1 MSANAKLQFRDTFT
15 IDMSTY
21 ISMVLILIGLYG
33 LMAKTNLIK
42 KIIGLY
48 ILDSGVILYFI
59 SIGYRSN
66 ASAPILEPGVEQ
78 VVDPI
83 PQALMLTAIVIG
95 ICITALAL
103 AITVKIYQKYHTL
116 DVEALKSRTCEQ
128 PCSHSRG

>member
-1 MSANAKLQFRDTFT
+1 MP
-15 IDMSTY
+15 TY
-21 ISMVLILIGLYG
+21 ISMGLVLIGLYG

-103 AITVKIYQKYHTL
+103 SITVKIYQKYHTL
-116 DVEALKSRTCEQ
+116 DVEELKR
-128 PCSHSRG
+128 RG